1 MHERRPWI
9 WACRIWA
16 FRVLV
21 ASVASLALAL
31 TSCSGGSSG
40 GRVATGSS
48 DRDGTKA
55 CAVSAKAVPACGV
68 LWGVAARPPTVARVQ
83 AVQKAVGR
91 PFDFVYRYHD
101 VNDVVP
107 DAEER
112 QLVRQGK
119 LLHIAIA
126 ARHFRA
132 ATRSSTAWADVA
144 RGKFDKTLKAQ
155 ARGIASLKKPVF
167 VTFEQEANQRA
178 KLGVVGSAA
187 DFKAAWRHLHDLYR
201 SAGATNA
208 VWTWVMTGSA
218 RNLNRAAS
226 LWPGNDVV
234 DWISWNVYNQSGCH
248 GGTNDMKKW
257 KSFAEELRPF
267 YDFVKRRG
275 PSIGM
280 DSSKPMMISET
291 GSVRYAEAP
300 EISADWYA
308 AIPTTLRRYPQI
320 KAVGLWD
327 SVSDTCN
334 YVFDTDPHT
343 VDGVRKAGLDPHV
356 DTHRSLSS
364 TS

>member
-1 MHERRPWI
+1 
-9 WACRIWA
+9 
-16 FRVLV
+16 
-21 ASVASLALAL
+21 
-31 TSCSGGSSG
+31 
-40 GRVATGSS
+40 
-48 DRDGTKA
+48 
-55 CAVSAKAVPACGV
+55 
-68 LWGVAARPPTVARVQ
+68 VARVED
-83 AVQKAVGR
+83 VEKAVGR

-112 QLVRQGK
+112 QLVHQGR

-126 ARHFRA
+126 ARDFHA
-132 ATRSSTAWADVA
+132 GSPSGVPWADIA
-144 RGKFDKTLKAQ
+144 RGKFDKTLSAQ
-155 ARGIASLKKPVF
+155 ARGIASLKVPVF

-178 KLGVVGSAA
+178 KLGVRGSAA
-187 DFKAAWRHLHDLYR
+187 DFKAAWRHLHELYR

-218 RNLNRAAS
+218 RNLGRAAS

-248 GGTNDMKKW
+248 GGTDDMKKF
-257 KSFAEELRPF
+257 KSFAEELKPF

-280 DSSKPMMISET
+280 DTSKPMMISET
-291 GSVRYAEAP
+291 GSVRYSEAP
-300 EISADWYA
+300 EVSADWYA

-334 YVFDTDPHT
+334 YVFDSDPRT
-343 VDGVRKAGLDPHV
+343 VAGVRKAGLDPQV
-356 DTHRSLSS
+356 DTRLSLSS
-364 TS
+364 AS